1 MKKILSL
8 SLLLIL
14 SCSKEASEDIAIE
27 IFQPEPVVP
36 VVKYQL
42 SVTAGEGGTVN
53 TAGGEFVSGSQVTVT
68 ATPNSGYSFVD
79 WTGDGYS
86 TSSSFTFNLLSNTNL
101 TANFQQI
108 INLSLIHI

>member
-1 MKKILSL
+1 MIYLNLKVKKY
-8 SLLLIL
+8 LLTFLIL
-14 SCSKEASEDIAIE
+14 FSCSKDASEDIAVE

-42 SVTAGEGGTVN
+42 SVTAGQGGTVN
-53 TAGGEFVSGSQVTVT
+53 TTGGEFASGSPVTVT

-86 TSSSFTFNLLSNTNL
+86 TSSSFTPIFFLTLTLLLIFNKL
-101 TANFQQI
+101 
-108 INLSLIHI
+108 